1 MAKNH
6 FKIFTVLAVMLTTLL
21 ALSLSAGAETKTA
34 NIFNIE
40 EQSNM
45 SVTLYYDVEE
55 PPVSFIAPNGST
67 VSSSGLTAERG
78 DNAVCYYIPNAMAG
92 QWQMNYDKKSNSVL
106 EVNWAPY
113 VNSLKIESF
122 DFTEQSTQNSLE
134 AAFTVS
140 GDTEGRYS
148 YAIYGAVVDSNG
160 NVTGKKQ
167 LQSGTGTIGRETT
180 VRVNANSLQPH
191 DGYRLY
197 LDVWRTEY
205 GLEASDTA
213 ISVSSFNVAGDLQT
227 AIEDLYAS
235 VNLSDGMIEIDWSA
249 YSVRCDEYIIGVFDA
264 ANDAEPIYA
273 NSFDKNVTKTSV
285 LFDKSAENLRVELSY
300 IRNNKT
306 SATLKKE
313 IPLKTGV
320 EFTFPTDSVTSS
332 KQLSVTYTASRK
344 ITAHIAVNTTE
355 QDISLEGNGSFSVN
369 LDDFDNEIRIGY
381 SLNDDKVVYVSTFR
395 ISVDTIAPILL
406 LPENDVTLFV
416 ESDTFDLAGAAE
428 IDCTVTVNG
437 TAVTLN
443 SDGTF
448 VHTLTLADGEN
459 EFIVNARDKAG
470 NAASQLIVITK
481 VRSAAAIGSTDT
493 PPWLKYLPM
502 ILAFL
507 GSIAVIA
514 AAFLLTWRFR
524 KDKALSQKIAVL
536 SLVRNT
542 SLALLIPSA
551 LATGFAVF
559 KYFSVNKVVNSEAL
573 FEIAGDSVSDA
584 HELIKQL
591 SLFNGLMI
599 KGIIATAAL
608 CLIFAASL
616 LLVVFFKKRGA
627 VSETAAVPDN
637 GTPSDTVSS
646 APVTA
651 ETIEDAKPPVVPE
664 TTESVETSSTEAA
677 ASKFV
682 CPDCGAEYNKPVKFC
697 AKCGHKF
704 D

>member
-6 FKIFTVLAVMLTTLL
+6 FKIFTVLAVMLITLF

-67 VSSSGLTAERG
+67 VSSSGLRAERG
-78 DNAVCYYIPNAMAG
+78 DKAVCYYIPNAMAG
-92 QWQMNYDKKSNSVL
+92 QWQMTYDKKSNSVL

-113 VNSLKIESF
+113 VNSIKIESF
-122 DFTEQSTQNSLE
+122 DFTELSSVNNLE
-134 AAFTVS
+134 VKFTVS
-140 GDTEGRYS
+140 SDTDGRFS
-148 YAIYGAVVDSNG
+148 YAIYGAVLDGNG
-160 NVTGKKQ
+160 NVSGKKE
-167 LQSGTGTIGRETT
+167 LSNGSGTMNRETT
-180 VRVNANSLQPH
+180 VRVYTNGLQPH

-197 LDVWRTEY
+197 LDVWRDEY
-205 GLEASDTA
+205 GLEASDTT
-213 ISVSSFNVAGDLQT
+213 ISASAFNVSGDLQT

-235 VNLSDGMIEIDWSA
+235 VNLADGMIEIDWSA
-249 YSVRCDEYIIGVFDA
+249 YSVRCDEYIIGVFDT

-273 NSFDKNVTKTSV
+273 NSFGKNVTKTSV
-285 LFDKSAENLRVELSY
+285 LFDKSVENLRIELSY

-320 EFTFPTDSVTSS
+320 EFTFPSDSVTSS

-355 QDISLEGNGSFSVN
+355 QDISLEGSGSFSVN
-369 LDDFDNEIRIGY
+369 LDDFDNDVSISY
-381 SLNDDKVVYVSTFR
+381 SLNDDKVVYVSTFK

-428 IDCTVTVNG
+428 TGCMVTVNG

-443 SDGTF
+443 GDGTF

-481 VRSAAAIGSTDT
+481 VRSAAAIGSTGT
-493 PPWLKYLPM
+493 PPWLKYLPLM
-502 ILAFL
+502 LAFL

-514 AAFLLTWRFR
+514 AVFLLTWRFR
-524 KDKALSQKIAVL
+524 KDKALSQKFAVL

-542 SLALLIPSA
+542 ALALLIPSA

-584 HELIKQL
+584 HELIRQL
-591 SLFNGLMI
+591 GLFNGLMI
-599 KGIIATAAL
+599 KGIILTAAL

-616 LLVVFFKKRGA
+616 LLVILLKKRDGA
-627 VSETAAVPDN
+627 ISETAAVPD
-637 GTPSDTVSS
+637 TPSDTVSS
-646 APVTA
+646 APATA
-651 ETIEDAKPPVVPE
+651 ETIEDTKPIIPE
-664 TTESVETSSTEAA
+664 TTGSAEASNTEAA